1 MKKGESLIGNKSTYT
16 ILKDFEVTGGMS
28 KVTDVISEKDGKVYF
43 IKEFLSP
50 KYPVNKGMSGSSSTI
65 ERRKKRC
72 ADFENHHTKI
82 NKEIAKKSSIGGN
95 LISAYDFFRSG
106 TTYFKVCEK
115 VDVSSLSIIEISK
128 LPVQNKLLIIR
139 TIVGSL
145 KILHDLQIVHGD
157 LKPDNILIKSI
168 SEKKYVAKLID
179 FDNSY
184 FSSNPP
190 ANSEDVIGTQEYYS
204 PEMAKYIIGSDG
216 IDAKDLTTKS
226 DVYALG
232 ILFCEYWS
240 GKKPKTK
247 SKYKYSWQQTI
258 DSEIVEL
265 NSKIP
270 SELERLIKDMM
281 CLDPK
286 KRPSLSEVI
295 SYFRERPDESN
306 WEITEH
312 EVDLSLFPDE
322 ITKGFLKKTKLI
334 KKIEEEKK
342 ETRPKSAT
350 STHSES
356 KTDESAEDKKNKL
369 KGKLIK

>member
-1 MKKGESLIGNKSTYT
+1 MKKGELLTGNKGTYK

-28 KVTDVISEKDGKVYF
+28 KVTDVQSEKDGKIYF

-50 KYPVNKGMSGSSSTI
+50 KYPINKSISGSSTTI
-65 ERRKKRC
+65 EKRKKRC
-72 ADFENHHTKI
+72 VDFESHHTKI

-106 TTYFKVCEK
+106 TTYYKVCEK
-115 VDVSSLSIIEISK
+115 VDVSSLSTVEISK
-128 LPVQNKLLIIR
+128 LPIHNKLLIIR

-168 SEKKYVAKLID
+168 SESRYVAKLID

-216 IDAKDLTTKS
+216 ITPADLTTKS
-226 DVYALG
+226 DVFALG
-232 ILFCEYWS
+232 VLFCEYWS
-240 GKKPKTK
+240 GIKPKTK
-247 SKYKYSWQQTI
+247 SKYKYAWQQI
-258 DSEIVEL
+258 LDGESL
-265 NSKIP
+265 NFNSKVP
-270 SELERLIKDMM
+270 KELENLISIMLN
-281 CLDPK
+281 LDPK

-295 SYFRERPDESN
+295 NYFRERPDESI
-306 WEITEH
+306 WATSETE
-312 EVDLSLFPDE
+312 DTSILISDE
-322 ITKGFLKKTKLI
+322 STKGFLKKTKLM
-334 KKIEEEKK
+334 KKIEEGTSIKSSKKSDTSFEESETEK
-342 ETRPKSAT
+342 S
-350 STHSES
+350 S
-356 KTDESAEDKKNKL
+356 DDKKNKL